1 MIDLAHR
8 QQHLA
13 LLQRFQ
19 RGGDHGRFADPRRS
33 PNRHQF
39 RRTALADPLK
49 RGDDVAGLRM
59 RREKRIGQMDR
70 RRAILLAGNKVDNFA
85 FNGQRRLAAPEV
97 GNQPVDGLIAIL
109 RILLQQLKDNGRQH
123 AGYVRAHPTR
133 RKRFRGNVIMRPV
146 GLVISAQFKRQ
157 SPGQKFIKHDP
168 QTVEIAPAVNGAPGT
183 RGVFR

>member
-1 MIDLAHR
+1 
-8 QQHLA
+8 
-13 LLQRFQ
+13 
-19 RGGDHGRFADPRRS
+19 
-33 PNRHQF
+33 
-39 RRTALADPLK
+39 
-49 RGDDVAGLRM
+49 M

-133 RKRFRGNVIMRPV
+133 RKRFRGM
-146 GLVISAQFKRQ
+146 
-157 SPGQKFIKHDP
+157 
-168 QTVEIAPAVNGAPGT
+168 
-183 RGVFR
+183 